1 MRIILLRK
9 SATPLST
16 QVYEQIKASI
26 LSNALKVGECLPSI
40 RSLARELEIS
50 VITVK
55 IAYERL
61 ESEGLIK
68 TVQGKGCFVSDREE
82 DKLRARQD
90 ALSRVCEAVKFCR
103 ECGVS
108 ENEVESVIKT
118 VFNKR

>member
-1 MRIILLRK
+1 MSIILLRK

-26 LSNALKVGECLPSI
+26 LSGALKVGECLPSI

-55 IAYERL
+55 LAYERL

-90 ALSRVCEAVKFCR
+90 ALTEAYEAVKFCR

-108 ENEVESVIKT
+108 ESEVESMIKK
-118 VFNKR
+118 VFNKI